1 MFLFLFHPLLSSL
14 YLTSS
19 TLSPS
24 SSAVHSGLFSVVL
37 CISPSVLSLSLP
49 VSLSLSLSFSLSL
62 IQEIPLHHLAC
73 RDEFRPFQDNSLMR
87 LSVDDLPVCLS
98 PQSTRMHVDL
108 YFYVCVC
115 VCVCCVYECVLSA
128 TDYDTSDG
136 SCPRWKLSLPRID
149 STQAAVTSGR

>member
-37 CISPSVLSLSLP
+37 CISPSVLSLSLS
-49 VSLSLSLSFSLSL
+49 VSLSLSLSFSL

-108 YFYVCVC
+108 YFYVCAGVC
-115 VCVCCVYECVLSA
+115 AVCLSVCYQPLTTTLVMDRVRGGNSHCQE
-128 TDYDTSDG
+128 
-136 SCPRWKLSLPRID
+136 
-149 STQAAVTSGR
+149 